1 VSEVMNEAEAPFL
14 TLTGRLTAD
23 ARVRAYR
30 SNVLRLI
37 VIRVLIFIAVMLVMS
52 AAINLYYGLPAFDF
66 SILFSSF
73 VFRIGL
79 PLIILVY
86 AVEGLWLR
94 PQKVRKNLIELYGDA
109 QPWETK
115 YEFYEKGFSCGIVS
129 GKNPSD
135 LRLDYADLKKLKVR
149 RWDIFLK
156 TKTGNRFAFT
166 RGELSA
172 EDEKKLVDTLLSR
185 SGLSRQE

>member
-1 VSEVMNEAEAPFL
+1 MSENMNATAVNEAPFL

-30 SNVLRLI
+30 WNTVRLI

-52 AAINLYYGLPAFDF
+52 AVINLIYGLPAFDF

-73 VFRIGL
+73 VFWIGV

-86 AVEGLWLR
+86 AVEGLWLYPR
-94 PQKVRKNLIELYGDA
+94 KLRKNLIELYGDA

-115 YEFYEKGFSCGIVS
+115 YEFYENGFSYGIVS

-135 LRLDYADLKKLKVR
+135 LRLDYTDLKKLKMY
-149 RWDIFLK
+149 RWYIFLK
-156 TKTGNRFAFT
+156 TKTGNKFAFT
-166 RGELSA
+166 RGELSP
-172 EDEKKLVDTLLSR
+172 EDEQKLIDTLRER
-185 SGLSRQE
+185 SGIK

>member
-1 VSEVMNEAEAPFL
+1 MSEVMNEAEVPFL
-14 TLTGRLTAD
+14 TLTGQLTAD

-94 PQKVRKNLIELYGDA
+94 PRKLRKNMIELYGDT

-115 YEFYEKGFSCGIVS
+115 YEFYEKGFSSGIVS

-149 RWDIFLK
+149 RRDIFLK

-166 RGELSA
+166 RGELSP
-172 EDEKKLVDTLLSR
+172 EDEQKMIDTLRER
-185 SGLSRQE
+185 SGVK